1 MLIKLEMDFGK
12 KISNGALYFGND
24 FLITEYDEIVKPL
37 IEGDQDMEV
46 GEVISS
52 EREMTFNFKII
63 RSINGYFGSITF
75 LFLTNNYC
83 E

>member
-1 MLIKLEMDFGK
+1 MDFGK

-75 LFLTNNYC
+75 LFLTN
-83 E
+83 

>member
-52 EREMTFNFKII
+52 EREMSFNFKII
-63 RSINGYFGSITF
+63 RSTNAYFGSITF
-75 LFLTNNYC
+75 LFLTNNYY

>member
-1 MLIKLEMDFGK
+1 MDFGK
-12 KISNGALYFGND
+12 KISYGALYFGND

-52 EREMTFNFKII
+52 EREMSFI
-63 RSINGYFGSITF
+63 
-75 LFLTNNYC
+75 
-83 E
+83 

>member
-75 LFLTNNYC
+75 LFLTNNYY